1 MAISKKL
8 TKQLND
14 VEKLIVKEGEKWL
27 DIVMCSTI
35 IVMWRYYGWRT
46 DRISKLIKYH
56 EAVWN
61 EVGAD
66 NSKSVLKLLDEEC
79 NIELT
84 NHEGVSYRNV
94 IFLNSDIDDGRMLT
108 PYQWLYMRTNQI
120 KWLETQITGSIALA
134 IHRKEGWGF
143 KRIKE
148 LLIHLQDVKE
158 EFNYDRRR
166 ILDACYEETGYD
178 WEGRTQI
185 QTESDENA

>member
-1 MAISKKL
+1 M
-8 TKQLND
+8 
-14 VEKLIVKEGEKWL
+14 
-27 DIVMCSTI
+27 
-35 IVMWRYYGWRT
+35 
-46 DRISKLIKYH
+46 
-56 EAVWN
+56 
-61 EVGAD
+61 
-66 NSKSVLKLLDEEC
+66 
-79 NIELT
+79 T

-166 ILDACYEETGYD
+166 ILDACYEET
-178 WEGRTQI
+178 
-185 QTESDENA
+185 

>member
-79 NIELT
+79 DIELT

-94 IFLNSDIDDGRMLT
+94 IFVVN
-108 PYQWLYMRTNQI
+108 
-120 KWLETQITGSIALA
+120 
-134 IHRKEGWGF
+134 
-143 KRIKE
+143 
-148 LLIHLQDVKE
+148 
-158 EFNYDRRR
+158 
-166 ILDACYEETGYD
+166 
-178 WEGRTQI
+178 
-185 QTESDENA
+185 

>member
-79 NIELT
+79 DIELT

-148 LLIHLQDVKE
+148 LLIHLQNVKY

>member
-14 VEKLIVKEGEKWL
+14 IERQIVVEGEKWL
-27 DIVMCSTI
+27 DIIVCSTI
-35 IVMWRYYGWRT
+35 IVLWRYYGWRA
-46 DRISKLIKYH
+46 DRITKLIKYH
-56 EAVWN
+56 EDVWN
-61 EVGAD
+61 EVGSD

-84 NHEGVSYRNV
+84 NHEGVSYRNI

-120 KWLETQITGSIALA
+120 KWLEAQITGSIALA

-148 LLIHLQDVKE
+148 LLIYLQDVKE

-166 ILDACYEETGYD
+166 ILDACYRETGYD
-178 WEGRTQI
+178 WEGKTLEEDQRAT
-185 QTESDENA
+185 

>member
-94 IFLNSDIDDGRMLT
+94 IFLNSDIDNGRMLT